1 MIEWTRKPY
10 WIELPLVHLCLKR
23 AVVALLFAFA
33 VTPANAHPHVFVDG
47 GVDFRFD
54 DQGRL
59 EALEVTWLYDEFETL
74 YILSSHGLSLNSAGG
89 LDEIDR
95 QRLVAFRS
103 EWPEDFDGSAHL
115 SLDGAAVALNWP
127 TGLDGSLVDG
137 RLRLTFERV
146 LETPIDLR
154 GRDIEVAFYES
165 TYFFAFSISQTP
177 KLIGAFGAC
186 DAQVV
191 YFEANT
197 QDTALQNALRKLS
210 REETPAIANVGSLF
224 ADRVTISCG

>member
-1 MIEWTRKPY
+1 MIEWTRKPNRT
-10 WIELPLVHLCLKR
+10 IPPLVLLCLKR
-23 AVVALLFAFA
+23 VVVALLFAFA

-74 YILSSHGLSLNSAGG
+74 YILSSHGLSLNSTGG

-95 QRLVAFRS
+95 QRLVALRS
-103 EWPEDFDGSAHL
+103 EWPNDFDGSAHL
-115 SLDGAAVALNWP
+115 SVDRATVALNWP

-137 RLRLTFERV
+137 RLQLTFERE

-154 GRDIEVAFYES
+154 GRDAEVAFYES
-165 TYFFAFSISQTP
+165 TYFFAFSITQSP
-177 KLIGAFGAC
+177 KLIGAFGLC
-186 DAQVV
+186 DVQVQ

-197 QDTALQNALRKLS
+197 QDTALQSALKKLS
-210 REETPAIANVGSLF
+210 REETPDITNVGSLF
-224 ADRVTISCG
+224 ADKVTISCV